1 VLACWDGRLDAD
13 SPGAALISE
22 VYQEVARGL
31 AGRLAGDLAP
41 TVLGA
46 GIGLIGGGSFSYRM
60 QGQVLRALEAAGP
73 PWFAEAADRDRF
85 LRAAVGR
92 ASQTLRDGLGAW
104 PQRWSWG
111 AMHHW
116 RLPHA
121 MDAVPIVGRRFSRGP
136 YPFPGDTN
144 TLLQAGYR
152 IVRGPDTVGVL
163 PGYRQIIDL
172 ADLDRSVFQLST
184 GNSGIPGHPRYG
196 DCIEEFRAGR
206 YRPLLYS
213 RAAVERHLEH
223 TLRLEPA

>member
-1 VLACWDGRLDAD
+1 
-13 SPGAALISE
+13 
-22 VYQEVARGL
+22 VYQEVAHGL
-31 AGRLAGDLAP
+31 ARRIAGEQAA

-46 GIGLIGGGSFSYRM
+46 GLGPMGGGSFSYRF
-60 QGQVLRALEAAGP
+60 QGTVLRALEAAAR
-73 PWFAEAADRDRF
+73 PWFEDAGDRDRF
-85 LRAAVGR
+85 LRGAVER
-92 ASQTLRDGLGAW
+92 ATQTLRDRLGPV

-111 AMHHW
+111 ALHQW
-116 RLPHA
+116 RLPHPLN
-121 MDAVPIVGRRFSRGP
+121 DVPVLGKRFSRGP
-136 YPFPGDTN
+136 YPFLGDTT

-152 IVRGPDTVGVL
+152 VARGPDTVGVL
-163 PGYRQIIDL
+163 PGYRQVIDL
-172 ADLDRSVFQLST
+172 ADLDQSVFQLST